1 MKDITKS
8 SKQQSPAQT
17 PISTPGFAKVVAGGR
32 VVRPDN
38 KLPFL
43 ERMVT
48 GAQDSQVAPSTKET
62 AILES
67 VASNIEA
74 GIHIIDEQEVGLAKI
89 GGKLADISLALNRCK
104 SPKATHENYQSA
116 QVDMEKAK
124 VAIKQ
129 IAQSTH
135 SNTALF
141 SQGPSK
147 PITVAIPNR
156 GEWEGISIDRPN
168 LETPGLKT
176 VLNGKVHGSG
186 EGYFLDSGSIKKA
199 FDEWRN
205 HCINNR
211 LLWGN
216 LMDRLHGVYR
226 KLNDVKQGGSWH
238 APDSPKDPKL
248 GPLRRPNRNN

>member
-8 SKQQSPAQT
+8 PDKPSPTQT
-17 PISTPGFAKVVAGGR
+17 QLPTPGFAKVVAGGR
-32 VVRPDN
+32 VILPDDE
-38 KLPFL
+38 LPFL
-43 ERMVT
+43 ERMVIV
-48 GAQDSQVAPSTKET
+48 AQYAQLAPISKET

-104 SPKATHENYQSA
+104 SPKATPENHQSA
-116 QVDMEKAK
+116 QVDVEKAK
-124 VAIKQ
+124 SGIKQ

-176 VLNGKVHGSG
+176 VLSGKVHGSG
-186 EGYFLDSGSIKKA
+186 EGYFLDSGSIKRA

-211 LLWGN
+211 LLWGS
-216 LMDRLHGVYR
+216 LMDRLHGVNR
-226 KLNDVKQGGSWH
+226 KLNEVKQGASWK